1 MTSYHITISEPAEND
16 LNAIADYI
24 AIELRNPPAAKHLI
38 SKIANAVFSLEQMP
52 KRNTFV
58 NSDRLAA
65 KGIRK
70 LIVENYIV
78 FYIVSDT
85 NHSVT
90 IIIILYKRRN
100 WNDLL

>member
-1 MTSYHITISEPAEND
+1 MISYHITISEPAENG
-16 LNAIADYI
+16 LNAIVDYI
-24 AIELRNPPAAKHLI
+24 AIELRNPLAAKYFI
-38 SKIANAVFSLEQMP
+38 FKITNAVFSLEQMP
-52 KRNTFV
+52 KRNTLI

-65 KGIRK
+65 KGIRR

-78 FYIVSDT
+78 FYIVSDS

-90 IIIILYKRRN
+90 IIRILYKRRN